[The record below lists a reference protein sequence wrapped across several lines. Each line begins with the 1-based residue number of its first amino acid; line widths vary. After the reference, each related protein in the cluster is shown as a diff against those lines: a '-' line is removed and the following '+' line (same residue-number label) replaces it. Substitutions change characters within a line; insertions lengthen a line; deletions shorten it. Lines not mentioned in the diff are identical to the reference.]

1 MARTEDIDFSCKH
14 HILIRSADGS
24 LQPMDEPY
32 FEVEVIAPGTWKILS
47 SGDYCY
53 LVEGGEEAIAIDG
66 GYGAGNIRAFMQ
78 TLTDR
83 PVRNIIN
90 THDHFDHTASN
101 GYFEKAYMSAETAPL
116 ATIPFLSFA
125 GIEFPTDYE
134 KVIVDEGD
142 VLDLGGRT
150 LEIFKIPDHAV
161 GSIAMLDR
169 KERLLFTGD
178 EFFDMPMGKT
188 LRVGVRTFFGNL
200 EKLMAHRQEFDRLAA
215 GGGVLSASLLDGYYR
230 CAQYILEGHEGSA
243 DPGAG
248 GPPLQP
254 AGSEG
259 RIIYDRR
266 MPHPED
272 MHPDEPEPDPNL
284 RRMDYAG
291 VKIIYDVTKV
301 NS

>member
-53 LVEGGEEAIAIDG
+53 LVEGENEAIAIDG

-78 TLTDR
+78 GLTSK
-83 PVRNIIN
+83 PVRGIIN

-101 GYFEKAYMSAETAPL
+101 GYFDMAYMSAETAPL
-116 ATIPFLSFA
+116 ATIPFPSFA

-134 KVIVDEGD
+134 KIIVDEGD
-142 VLDLGGRT
+142 IIDPGARP
-150 LEIFKIPDHAV
+150 LEIFKIPDHAP

-178 EFFDMPMGKT
+178 EFFDMPMGKN
-188 LRVGVRTFFGNL
+188 LRVSVRTFFTNL

-215 GGGVLSASLLDGYYR
+215 GGGVLSAALIDGYYR

-243 DPGAG
+243 APGKG
-248 GPPLQP
+248 GPPPQP
-254 AGSEG
+254 AGPEG

-266 MPHPED
+266 LPHPED
-272 MHPDEPEPDPNL
+272 SHPDVPNPNL
-284 RRMDYAG
+284 RCMEYAG
-291 VKIIYDVTKV
+291 VRIVYDVTKV